1 MFNLPSLNHR
11 SSFELLILILCA
23 NLIIVYISYFYYLN
37 TLEGITSSF
46 RMLLSATLIYTIC
59 NKIKQN
65 EFLVYLMYFMIFNG
79 CLIGLQVFEQVANIN
94 ILPLFLKYGGL
105 WGFSE
110 TNDYEVFKKGGIFP
124 STQSSSIL
132 SLLIAA
138 FIIYKKKSIF
148 LLAPI
153 TLGIFFGGRT
163 TLILLFMLILL
174 IIMQVTWSRLI
185 RRQRLKNV
193 PAKHILKIAL
203 SVFLTSSL
211 AITWFN
217 SDIGAHHLTRITQVF
232 DVIIAFDLSGGES
245 GGSAFE
251 FYSLPTGIEALI
263 GNGLGRYHE
272 SGGNDAFYSR
282 WLLQSGIFSLTLML
296 FVYLICFFIERKRT
310 PSFGFVTLLLLVHG
324 LKGEVITSVFVFD
337 LYLLYI
343 FSKTSIKSK
352 DK

>member
-1 MFNLPSLNHR
+1 MFNLSSLNYR
-11 SSFELLILILCA
+11 SSFELLILILFS
-23 NLIIVYISYFYYLN
+23 NFIIVSISYFYYLN
-37 TLEGITSSF
+37 TLEGIVSSL

-59 NKIKQN
+59 SKIKQN
-65 EFLVYLMYFMIFNG
+65 KFLVYLMYFMVFNG
-79 CLIGLQVFEQVANIN
+79 CLTGLQVSEQVANLN

-124 STQSSSIL
+124 STQSSSVL

-138 FIIYKKKSIF
+138 FVIYRKKSIF
-148 LLAPI
+148 LLAPL

-163 TLILLFMLILL
+163 TIILLFILILL
-174 IIMQVTWSRLI
+174 IIMRFIWSRLMM
-185 RRQRLKNV
+185 RQRLKYV
-193 PAKHILKIAL
+193 PAKHIFKIAL
-203 SVFLTSSL
+203 SVCLTSSL

-232 DVIIAFDLSGGES
+232 HVVIAFDLSGGES

-251 FYSLPTGIEALI
+251 FYHLPTGIEALI
-263 GNGLGRYHE
+263 GNGFDRYHE

-282 WLLQSGIFSLTLML
+282 WLLQSGIFSSTLML
-296 FVYLICFFIERKRT
+296 FVYLICFFVERKRT
-310 PSFGFVTLLLLVHG
+310 PSFGFVTLLLLVQG
-324 LKGEVITSVFVFD
+324 LKGEVITSFFIFD
-337 LYLLYI
+337 LYLLYL
-343 FSKTSIKSK
+343 FSKTSITSQ